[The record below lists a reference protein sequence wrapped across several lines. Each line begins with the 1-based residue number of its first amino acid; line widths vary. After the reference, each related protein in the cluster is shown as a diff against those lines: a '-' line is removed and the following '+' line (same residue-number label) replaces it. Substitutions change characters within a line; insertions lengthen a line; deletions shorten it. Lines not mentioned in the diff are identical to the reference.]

1 MLGKYEKVVS
11 PNFSLQLEF
20 AILFH
25 PYKKQNTKIKVP
37 ILWSDR
43 MQLEATNR
51 TPSVSISATGIEMK
65 GECYP
70 EDITAFAEPV
80 MEALRQQLESAESFH
95 ARIELYYFNSSSA
108 KFLFDFFEELEEA
121 AEDGKQIQ
129 IDWCYRADDSSMQEA
144 GEDFEEDFENAQYQ
158 LVEI

>member
-1 MLGKYEKVVS
+1 
-11 PNFSLQLEF
+11 
-20 AILFH
+20 
-25 PYKKQNTKIKVP
+25 
-37 ILWSDR
+37 

-51 TPSVSISATGIEMK
+51 TPAVSISSTGIEIK

-121 AEDGKQIQ
+121 AEEGKQIQ

-144 GEDFEEDFENAQYQ
+144 GEDFEEDFEHAQYQ
-158 LVEI
+158 IVEI

>member
-1 MLGKYEKVVS
+1 
-11 PNFSLQLEF
+11 
-20 AILFH
+20 
-25 PYKKQNTKIKVP
+25 
-37 ILWSDR
+37 

-95 ARIELYYFNSSSA
+95 ARIE
-108 KFLFDFFEELEEA
+108 
-121 AEDGKQIQ
+121 
-129 IDWCYRADDSSMQEA
+129 
-144 GEDFEEDFENAQYQ
+144 
-158 LVEI
+158 

>member
-1 MLGKYEKVVS
+1 KSRKSQL
-11 PNFSLQLEF
+11 FSTTR
-20 AILFH
+20 ICNLFH
-25 PYKKQNTKIKVP
+25 PYLQDAKYKIKVP

-51 TPSVSISATGIEMK
+51 TPAVSISATGIEMK

-108 KFLFDFFEELEEA
+108 KFLFDFFEDLEEA

>member
-1 MLGKYEKVVS
+1 
-11 PNFSLQLEF
+11 
-20 AILFH
+20 
-25 PYKKQNTKIKVP
+25 
-37 ILWSDR
+37 

-51 TPSVSISATGIEMK
+51 TPAVSISATGIEMK

-108 KFLFDFFEELEEA
+108 KFLFDFFEELE
-121 AEDGKQIQ
+121 DCLLYTSPSPRDKRQS
-129 IDWCYRADDSSMQEA
+129 RMPSSA
-144 GEDFEEDFENAQYQ
+144 
-158 LVEI
+158 